1 MPPDAIH
8 GVMVNDRLSI
18 AAILPGLRTK
28 WIGQPPRAMILLE
41 EVGSTQTVAMEAM
54 GRGAEDGTVVLAE
67 GMTAGRGRLGRVWY
81 APPGVNIYC
90 TVILRPT
97 LPPARLPL
105 ITLMAAVSTVQA
117 VREVTGVEATIKW
130 PNDILVGG
138 LKAGGI
144 LTEAVVERDSV
155 RGVALGI
162 GLNVNMTRETMPQD
176 LRETATSLREA
187 SGRAPDRMPDRMI
200 DRTVLLRRLLETLE
214 NWSDRLA
221 AGDPRDILQ
230 AWAKWSETLG
240 RQVKVITPQRIV
252 TGRAHGVT
260 GEGALILIRDDGT
273 EDVVTSGD
281 VIHLRPG
288 EVHAARD

>member
-1 MPPDAIH
+1 M
-8 GVMVNDRLSI
+8 NDRLSI
-18 AAILPGLRTK
+18 AAILPGLRTVR
-28 WIGQPPRAMILLE
+28 IGRPPRAMILLE

-90 TVILRPT
+90 TVILRPA

-105 ITLMAAVSTVQA
+105 ITLMAAVATVQA
-117 VREVTGVEATIKW
+117 VREVTGVEAMIKW
-130 PNDILVGG
+130 PNDLLIGG

-144 LTEAVVERDSV
+144 LTESAVERDSV

-162 GLNVNMTRETMPQD
+162 GLNVNITREQMPQD

-187 SGRAPDRMPDRMI
+187 TGRAPDRMI
-200 DRTVLLRRLLETLE
+200 DRTVLVRRLLETVE
-214 NWSDRLA
+214 IWSDRLA

-230 AWAKWSETLG
+230 AWATWSETLG

-252 TGRAHGVT
+252 TGLAQGVT
-260 GEGALILIRDDGT
+260 GEGALILRLHNGT
-273 EDVVTSGD
+273 EEIVTAGDVV
-281 VIHLRPG
+281 HLRPG
-288 EVHAARD
+288 ETHAARH